1 MKFSYF
7 TLIHHPISSLTFVAL
22 ILAFISLWIHKKPW
36 LWGSF
41 LAISFIFAF
50 LGKLIDFKVFVALGF
65 LCGAHVVLTGKIKGV
80 PRLVTILVAFL
91 ISIALLGH
99 FFPGFHNWKLGT
111 DIQISSN
118 AYPYSLFLNFDKP
131 FIGFFPLALTIPLI
145 HSRMHARSVAL
156 KTIALTALGVM
167 ILMVLALYLHLID
180 IDLKFPHIS
189 VIWLVVNLFF
199 VTIPEEAFF
208 RGFLQR
214 EINEYINAK
223 WGGPV
228 SVITVSLLF
237 ALLHFTFV
245 HDFAFLS
252 LTFIA
257 SLIYGSVYH
266 MTRSI
271 ESSIFCHYLFNV
283 IHFFCFTYPALSN
296 THS

>member
-7 TLIHHPISSLTFVAL
+7 TFIHHPIASLAFASL

-41 LAISFIFAF
+41 LAISFVFAF
-50 LGKLIDFKVFVALGF
+50 LGKLIDFKIFVALGL
-65 LCGAHVVLTGKIKGV
+65 LCGAHIFLTSDSKGI
-80 PRLVTILVAFL
+80 PRIIVILVAFL

-111 DIQISSN
+111 NMQISKN
-118 AYPYSLFLNFDKP
+118 AHPYSLYLNYDKP

-145 HSRMHARSVAL
+145 HSRMHWRSIAL
-156 KTIALTALGVM
+156 KTIALTILGVM
-167 ILMVLALYLHLID
+167 ILMVLALYLHLVD
-180 IDLKFPHIS
+180 IDLKLPHIS
-189 VIWLVVNLFF
+189 AIWLVINLFF

-214 EINEYINAK
+214 EICEYINTK
-223 WGGPV
+223 WAGPV
-228 SVITVSLLF
+228 SVIVVSLLF

-245 HDFAFLS
+245 RDFSFLS

-257 SLIYGSVYH
+257 SLIYGSVYQ

-271 ESSIFCHYLFNV
+271 ESSIFCHYLFNIV
-283 IHFFCFTYPALSN
+283 HFFCFTYPAIA
-296 THS
+296 